1 MGAETGVLTA
11 AGEVYPS
18 YHMSQ
23 APEVGWVPS
32 SDSGG
37 RKERQGLPGTLK
49 RVLDCWACVVLEAF
63 EWKEMV

>member
-32 SDSGG
+32 SDSGETRTSWDIEEG
-37 RKERQGLPGTLK
+37 PRLLGLRCSGSI
-49 RVLDCWACVVLEAF
+49 
-63 EWKEMV
+63 

>member
-1 MGAETGVLTA
+1 MLTA

-37 RKERQGLPGTLK
+37 RKERPGLPGTLK
-49 RVLDCWACVVLEAF
+49 RVLDCWACVVLEAS
-63 EWKEMV
+63 